1 MSFDLI
7 VIYNFMHESALA
19 IVFMCTHMSCA
30 EMKMLYSASS
40 FLEIIELEL
49 ETQNMVDN
57 AISLH
62 RFGTSINCQFCLWS
76 GYSSLKMLGCSVVME
91 S

>member
-7 VIYNFMHESALA
+7 VIYNVMHESALA

-40 FLEIIELEL
+40 FSEIIELEL

-57 AISLH
+57 AKSLH
-62 RFGTSINCQFCLWS
+62 RFGDEHKLSVLLWS
-76 GYSSLKMLGCSVVME
+76 GCSSLKMLGCSVVME